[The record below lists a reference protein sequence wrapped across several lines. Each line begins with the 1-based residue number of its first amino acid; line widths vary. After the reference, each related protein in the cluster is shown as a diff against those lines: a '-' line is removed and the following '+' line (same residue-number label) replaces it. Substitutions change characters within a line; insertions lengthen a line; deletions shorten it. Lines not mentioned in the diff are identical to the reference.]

1 MQWLEKPFKQ
11 TTLTCPKTA
20 KQYNIRDDHKLLS
33 RRCMLE
39 YPEVQRKVHEE
50 LDQILGNS
58 SPTFEDRGKLV
69 YTEATIM
76 EAMRLYGVL
85 PYGVP
90 RRALADIHYKGK

>member
-1 MQWLEKPFKQ
+1 MQ
-11 TTLTCPKTA
+11 
-20 KQYNIRDDHKLLS
+20 
-33 RRCMLE
+33 
-39 YPEVQRKVHEE
+39 EE